1 MSYLLLNGVVIV
13 EAITILILL
22 IKKREKVKETKKF
35 STVVS
40 LIADLDFIT
49 VILMTWFLQSTLFNN
64 IALGVLIILNII
76 FIGLSI
82 RKWVKH
88 N

>member
-49 VILMTWFLQSTLFNN
+49 VILMTWFLQSTLLTN
-64 IALGVLIILNII
+64 ITLGVLIILNII

>member
-1 MSYLLLNGVVIV
+1 MSYLLFNGVVVV
-13 EAITILILL
+13 EAIIILILL

-49 VILMTWFLQSTLFNN
+49 VILMTWFLQSTLLTN

>member
-49 VILMTWFLQSTLFNN
+49 VILMTWFLQSTLLTN

>member
-13 EAITILILL
+13 EAIIILTLL
-22 IKKREKVKETKKF
+22 IKKREKVKETKRF
-35 STVVS
+35 STILS

-49 VILMTWFLQSTLFNN
+49 VILMTWFLQPTLLSNVT
-64 IALGVLIILNII
+64 LGVLIILNII

>member
-1 MSYLLLNGVVIV
+1 MSYLLLNVVVIV

-49 VILMTWFLQSTLFNN
+49 VILMTWFLQSTLLTN

>member
-1 MSYLLLNGVVIV
+1 MSYLLFNGVVIV
-13 EAITILILL
+13 EAIIILILL

-49 VILMTWFLQSTLFNN
+49 VILMTWFLQSTLLTN